1 MYDVIQV
8 SGMRRLNVLLA
19 FAVSVTGA
27 ATFLNGCESSAPME
41 EPIAPASTAAPIQD
55 VTANALDAPAS
66 TAAPIQDATAT
77 ALDAPA
83 STAAPIQDV
92 TATALDAPTSTAASL
107 TEATATTSN
116 VADSP
121 TMPTPAPEEDDGLE
135 FAPLESL
142 ETSGKDE
149 GITTADQDPPKGDGE
164 SEGSVQGQT
173 YTWEDGGRTLMAYL
187 QTDIVVEKG
196 SDGLPRDIVA
206 ADEGGTNIVRS
217 ADRQSKGDTL
227 PVFRSESG
235 ELMTLPGGVLLVLS
249 AQWSRSETNAFFS
262 SNGIKMDRVSEL
274 GYIAN
279 GFFI

>member
-1 MYDVIQV
+1 MYDVVQV
-8 SGMRRLNVLLA
+8 SGMRRLVVLLA
-19 FAVSVTGA
+19 FAVSMTGA
-27 ATFLNGCESSAPME
+27 ATFLSGCELSAPME
-41 EPIAPASTAAPIQD
+41 DPIAPASTAAPIQD
-55 VTANALDAPAS
+55 VTA
-66 TAAPIQDATAT
+66 AAPDT
-77 ALDAPA
+77 
-83 STAAPIQDV
+83 
-92 TATALDAPTSTAASL
+92 PTSTAAPP

-274 GYIAN
+274 GYVAN